1 MVRTTKQR
9 TVFQSTKSVLSSTA
23 DIVVATAGTTAEVV
37 NLGRDIISNN
47 LSAMR
52 VATIRD
58 NHIENSTEVDE
69 SLDICDSEL
78 DTLEL
83 ALTNK
88 DLTTRQ
94 KARLQ
99 LRVKMWEETVKV
111 IESTTKF

>member
-1 MVRTTKQR
+1 MTRTTKQR
-9 TVFQSTKSVLSSTA
+9 TVFQSTKQVFSSAT

-58 NHIENSTEVDE
+58 NHIENSTEIDE
-69 SLDICDSEL
+69 SLDVCDAEL
-78 DTLEL
+78 DNLETLLANKEL
-83 ALTNK
+83 TA
-88 DLTTRQ
+88 RQ

-99 LRVKMWEETVKV
+99 LRIKMWEETVKV
-111 IESTTKF
+111 IEATTKF

>member
-1 MVRTTKQR
+1 MIRTTKQR
-9 TVFQSTKSVLSSTA
+9 TVFQSTKQVFSSAT

-52 VATIRD
+52 VATVRD

-69 SLDICDSEL
+69 SLDVCDSEL
-78 DTLEL
+78 DALEL

-88 DLTTRQ
+88 NLTTRQ
-94 KARLQ
+94 KARLN
-99 LRVKMWEETVKV
+99 LRIKMWEETVKI
-111 IESTTKF
+111 IETTTKF